1 MIKNN
6 LTPIAN
12 KVVSLLE
19 QNGIQEYELLSVLS
33 NIFHDCKNN
42 MVTTV
47 SIEESYFNLL
57 KDMVWY
63 NFERKDNSS
72 TLEDFGKTYKCF
84 MFSCDEENVIQF
96 ESIENIKMELLDIK
110 DKLEKTD
117 ALLVQLSG
125 NEDLF
130 NTKATIHFVD
140 KRKNSV
146 KKNTRKKKNELLCV
160 INDSLSAHKME
171 QIKINSVIDEL
182 LLSLEKAE
190 KNHTELRIEFIA

>member
-1 MIKNN
+1 
-6 LTPIAN
+6 
-12 KVVSLLE
+12 
-19 QNGIQEYELLSVLS
+19 
-33 NIFHDCKNN
+33 
-42 MVTTV
+42 
-47 SIEESYFNLL
+47 
-57 KDMVWY
+57 
-63 NFERKDNSS
+63 
-72 TLEDFGKTYKCF
+72 